1 MRVEEDPR
9 SWIIEDKMSYN
20 RWIMER
26 VKVIKLPFKSD
37 FPPSEQP
44 QPAESKEATILKG
57 EMDVV
62 KMKNDELSNDL
73 QRLQQECAS
82 LRRDNEE
89 KTRMYQELFRTLREE
104 RNHCFRVKQDL
115 AAANIELTL
124 RARERDATTSYEYY
138 MNQMYEEVK
147 RDTKETLK
155 RLHEAQIKINKMEQ
169 QMKEIM
175 MTYDMKMNE
184 ERYQEMIAQM
194 NDYTLEHE
202 WNIRHWKKC
211 FLQLAALANGAIKDI
226 PRLLSEAESTLPIFN
241 PLERIETFLDHCK
254 KLIVE
259 MKSMISRAR
268 N

>member
-184 ERYQEMIAQM
+184 EHQYQAESEKRYQEMIAQM
-194 NDYTLEHE
+194 ND
-202 WNIRHWKKC
+202 
-211 FLQLAALANGAIKDI
+211 
-226 PRLLSEAESTLPIFN
+226 
-241 PLERIETFLDHCK
+241 
-254 KLIVE
+254 
-259 MKSMISRAR
+259 
-268 N
+268 